1 MIGGLLLDKKIKDLL
16 LDHRESIIKAW
27 KEEVANLRH
36 EKYQSL
42 KEFLM
47 EDANEEFA
55 EVIISSIQQNGIP
68 TKLHDFSE
76 KLMKLGWPL
85 SYITDGIQIFRR
97 VLIDK
102 ILLEM
107 DIKSYD
113 MVSFVLTSVNNWVE
127 PIMHYLVSEYSGN
140 LENTLLLQKVALK
153 ELAAPLIPVMD
164 GITIMPLIGT
174 IDTERAKL
182 IMENLLEGVIKH
194 NSEVVLIDITGVP
207 VVDTMVAHHM
217 IQAVEA
223 VRIIGATAI
232 LVGIRP
238 EIAQTIVSLGI
249 DLGEYLTKSSLEKGF
264 TLALKMTNRQIVT
277 LEESDTIEKLLDS
290 IYKE

>member
-16 LDHRESIIKAW
+16 LFHRESIIKAW